1 MESRFYE
8 ENSHVIVHG
17 SHRSRDP
24 FVLCGV
30 HTSIY
35 SENAKTRVAI
45 TVVVGVK
52 TNSTSTQSLS
62 KTQHSR
68 PGQQVRR
75 TRLDSCKGIGGVF
88 W

>member
-1 MESRFYE
+1 MESKFYE
-8 ENSHVIVHG
+8 ENSRVIVHG

-52 TNSTSTQSLS
+52 TNSASTQSLS
-62 KTQHSR
+62 KKQRHSILVLANKSAER
-68 PGQQVRR
+68 VWTLVR
-75 TRLDSCKGIGGVF
+75 G
-88 W
+88 